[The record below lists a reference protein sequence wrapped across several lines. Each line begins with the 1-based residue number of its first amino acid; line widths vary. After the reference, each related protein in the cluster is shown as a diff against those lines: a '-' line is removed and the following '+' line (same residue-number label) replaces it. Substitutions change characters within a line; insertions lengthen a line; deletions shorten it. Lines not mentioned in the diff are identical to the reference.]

1 MNRYHMLLT
10 NVILL
15 LLSCALD
22 LGLNPYPAIGAI
34 PPPPG
39 YHRITTTD
47 PFTNWLR
54 TIPLKKDRTVFLY
67 DGRRKYNQTAQF
79 AVLDIS
85 VGHQDLQQCAD
96 AVMRLRAEWLY
107 TRKNYGAICFY
118 TQQGVR
124 LNFLEW
130 TKGQRFRLSGDRLIP
145 CTRQGSNKPCE
156 DRACFDEYLLT
167 VFSYC
172 GTLSLE
178 RQLVP
183 ISHFQ
188 DILPGDVLIK
198 GGSPGH
204 AMMVVDM
211 AEDAAGNKVW
221 LLAQSYMPAQDIH
234 VVVNPVEGKLSP
246 WYSIRADTQVVT
258 PEWTFST
265 DQLRRWPK

>member
-1 MNRYHMLLT
+1 MLWT

-15 LLSCALD
+15 LLSCCSSAP
-22 LGLNPYPAIGAI
+22 GLNPYPTIGAI

-39 YHRITTTD
+39 YHRITATDTFTT
-47 PFTNWLR
+47 WLR
-54 TIPLKKDRTVFLY
+54 NIPLKKDRTVYLY
-67 DGRRKYNQTAQF
+67 DGSRKYNQTAQF

-107 TRKNYGAICFY
+107 ARKDYNAICFV
-118 TQQGVR
+118 TEQGVR
-124 LNFLEW
+124 LDFPDW
-130 TKGQRFRLSGDRLIP
+130 AKGQRFRLSGDRLAP
-145 CTRQGSNKPCE
+145 YVRPGSNKPCE

-178 RQLVP
+178 RQLTPVP
-183 ISHFQ
+183 HFW
-188 DILPGDVLIK
+188 DVLPGDVLIR

-204 AMMVVDM
+204 AMQVIDM
-211 AEDAAGNKVW
+211 AIDAAGNKVY

-234 VVVNPVEGKLSP
+234 IVNNPEEGRLSP
-246 WYSIRADTQVVT
+246 WYSLRENTRIIT
-258 PEWTFST
+258 PEWTFYT
-265 DQLRRWPK
+265 NQLRRWPK